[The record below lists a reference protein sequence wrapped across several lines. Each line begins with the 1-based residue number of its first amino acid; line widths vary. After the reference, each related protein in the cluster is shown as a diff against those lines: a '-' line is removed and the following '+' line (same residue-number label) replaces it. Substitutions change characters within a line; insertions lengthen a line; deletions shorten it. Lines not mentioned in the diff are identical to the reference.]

1 MMGLLVT
8 PLKDEENSSPGA
20 AREGAH
26 VRTEDL
32 ARVIEEWLACDEQ
45 RNYHHLA
52 ERAGV
57 SPRAVSKV
65 LRRERPFQT
74 VHLADRLLLA
84 MDRSLAELE
93 IIDKD
98 ASR

>member
-1 MMGLLVT
+1 M
-8 PLKDEENSSPGA
+8 
-20 AREGAH
+20 
-26 VRTEDL
+26 
-32 ARVIEEWLACDEQ
+32 IEEWLADSGE
-45 RNYHHLA
+45 RTYHHLA

-65 LRRERPFQT
+65 LRRERPYQT
-74 VHLADRLLLA
+74 VYLADRLLLA

-93 IIDKD
+93 IIKKG